1 LALLQ
6 DLTHSYPRNYL
17 LRQEIARVHKEMGD
31 LTAAAMVYD
40 DMLARHAAREPGFT
54 ALPFAQILYQAGE
67 VRSQLGQLEE
77 ALRRYEQAAKLEE
90 NNIYVYRAEFAAA
103 GICYRLSRWDEAR
116 RKYERVVRAIPETDE
131 GRAARRSLKQLQ
143 EIRQVPAQKAK

>member
-1 LALLQ
+1 
-6 DLTHSYPRNYL
+6 
-17 LRQEIARVHKEMGD
+17 
-31 LTAAAMVYD
+31 LTAAAAVYD
-40 DMLARHAAREPGFT
+40 DMLARHAAGEAGFT

-67 VRSQLGQLEE
+67 VRAQLGQLEE

-103 GICYRLSRWDEAR
+103 GLCYRLSRWDEAQ

-131 GRAARRSLKQLQ
+131 GKAARRSLKQLR
-143 EIRQVPAQKAK
+143 EIRQVPAPQAK